1 MEVVQ
6 SSRVL
11 ERAPGPGRAGLLQAL
26 RQVLAVAFLGVA
38 PIVATAV
45 VLGLAIGDDAA
56 FDFRQFWQGGR
67 DVAHGVSPYPA
78 PGSLPEAAAAA
89 ELDPH
94 GIQEAFRFPYPAP
107 TALALAPLG
116 ALPFALAA
124 TIFTLLLLAATPAAL
139 LVLGV
144 RDWRCHG
151 AAWLSIA
158 TIGAV
163 RLGTLTP
170 LLLLG
175 LALAWRYRDRARV
188 VVPVLAAVIS
198 FKLFL
203 WPLVV
208 WLAATGR
215 SRSALATAAVAAVGT
230 VAAWAALGF
239 AGFREYPEL
248 LSRLADAVQAEGYST
263 TSLGLAL
270 GLSDQLASGVS
281 IAAGGLVL
289 GLIFVA
295 ARGRS
300 AWSDERAI
308 TMALVAALILTPIL
322 WLHYFLLLFLPIAL
336 FRKSLS
342 PFWLLPLAFW
352 ITPFQESDGNV
363 WRLTLAWVLV
373 AMLVVAT
380 ASEAGIGRRPAP
392 FGADSGYRR
401 KPVGGRS

>member
-1 MEVVQ
+1 MEVVR
-6 SSRVL
+6 SAEDVG
-11 ERAPGPGRAGLLQAL
+11 RAPSPAGPGLLRAL
-26 RQVLAVAFLGVA
+26 RQVVAVAFLGVA

-67 DVAHGVSPYPA
+67 DVARGASPYPE
-78 PGSLPEAAAAA
+78 PGSLPDAAAAV

-94 GIQEAFRFPYPAP
+94 GIQEMFRFPYPAP

-151 AAWLSIA
+151 AACLSIT

-175 LALAWRYRDRARV
+175 LAVAWQYRDQARV

-215 SRSALATAAVAAVGT
+215 VRSAAATLAAAVAGT
-230 VAAWAALGF
+230 VGAWAVLGF
-239 AGFREYPEL
+239 AGLREYPEL
-248 LSRLADAVQAEGYST
+248 LRRLTDAVQAKSYSVV
-263 TSLGLAL
+263 SLGLAV
-270 GLSDQLASGVS
+270 GLPEQGASLVAL
-281 IAAGGLVL
+281 AAGALVL
-289 GLIFVA
+289 GLIFVV
-295 ARGRS
+295 ARGGG
-300 AWSDERAI
+300 AMDDERAV
-308 TMALVAALILTPIL
+308 TLALAASLLLTPIL
-322 WLHYFLLLFLPIAL
+322 WLHYFVLLFLPPAL
-336 FRKSLS
+336 FRRSFS
-342 PFWLLPLAFW
+342 PIWLLPLAYW
-352 ITPFQESDGNV
+352 LTPFQESDGDV
-363 WRLTLAWVLV
+363 WRIVLALSV
-373 AMLVVAT
+373 AALLIGAG
-380 ASEAGIGRRPAP
+380 ASRPDALRGSRLRWP
-392 FGADSGYRR
+392 SYRR
-401 KPVGGRS
+401 SRVGRSSS